1 MARRAQ
7 GEDLNSVTAVQDG
20 IGSFYVLGGFV
31 YGPDEVT
38 SAMYRFDEDT
48 YEFVQLEQT
57 WRILLKVLLELCCRM
72 LKYKISLRKR
82 STCMYCTVLYCTI
95 LCMY

>member
-1 MARRAQ
+1 M
-7 GEDLNSVTAVQDG
+7 TAVQDG

-57 WRILLKVLLELCCRM
+57 LAYPAEGVVGIM
-72 LKYKISLRKR
+72 LSDAE
-82 STCMYCTVLYCTI
+82 V
-95 LCMY
+95 